1 MLLDNPVMRQE
12 SHRTHPFV
20 GLGHVRIAFCDAELL

>member
-12 SHRTHPFV
+12 SHGTHSFV
-20 GLGHVRIAFCDAELL
+20 GLGHIWIDFCDAELL